1 MQETPNKLDSFM
13 VGNVGRWLL
22 AQRTAI
28 QVVEDVRLDDGRRNS
43 RAYRERV
50 DWHRNAGAACLLAC
64 LLAPIRG
71 SVAEVTELSARDD
84 VHSHAERGGG
94 YGSVEAAPRVY
105 NRTNKR
111 QDKQDR
117 AQYVE
122 EGLPNIPR
130 VITSPET
137 QIFIGAGHCP

>member
-1 MQETPNKLDSFM
+1 MT
-13 VGNVGRWLL
+13 VGATAAPTESVLTGIAMLVLL
-22 AQRTAI
+22 
-28 QVVEDVRLDDGRRNS
+28 
-43 RAYRERV
+43 
-50 DWHRNAGAACLLAC
+50 ACLLAC

-94 YGSVEAAPRVY
+94 YGSVEAAPRVF